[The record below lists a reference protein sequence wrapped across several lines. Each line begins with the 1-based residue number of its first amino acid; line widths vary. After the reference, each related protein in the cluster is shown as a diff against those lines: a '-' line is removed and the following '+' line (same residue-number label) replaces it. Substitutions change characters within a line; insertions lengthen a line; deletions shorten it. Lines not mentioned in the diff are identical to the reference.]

1 MLKQSSIPH
10 EYYFGDLPGTVQ
22 YKKKVSD
29 ILSLELPNDEET
41 CGFNLCEQSLENL
54 NKIIPVTQ
62 KKIKWKIILMMKM
75 VKNEDEIHIKA
86 ALQNILTGDI
96 ALLTSINKNE
106 FFERE
111 KKRKIKTLSDSWFV
125 GHFRMC
131 APVVF
136 WRELQNRLKY

>member
-1 MLKQSSIPH
+1 MLNPSSIPH
-10 EYYFGDLPGTVQ
+10 EYYFGDLPGTIQ

-29 ILSLELPNDEET
+29 IISLKLPDDDET

-54 NKIIPVTQ
+54 NNIIPVTQ

-75 VKNEDEIHIKA
+75 VKNNDEIHIKA
-86 ALQNILTGDI
+86 ALQNTAPGDI
-96 ALLTSINKNE
+96 ALLTSINQNE
-106 FFERE
+106 YFERE
-111 KKRKIKTLSDSWFV
+111 KKRKIKTLSGSWYV

-131 APVVF
+131 APVAF